1 MISENIIHRTDKI
14 NKSKITLTVALFSLW
29 VSVIFL
35 ISGYL
40 SSALAEPDKGFIR
53 KIRALDLEFLDIS
66 NPAGLAYSPGD
77 KQLFVVE
84 DTQTSVRAA
93 QNKTLV
99 KAISLTEEKLSSKEL
114 PIAASSPGNITFDQ
128 ESKTLLVSEPGKNR
142 LVQVKTQPNGQLAAP
157 TSSVDV
163 NRSAV
168 PKNIRGM
175 TSDPLTGRVFF
186 LDSGNNEIVS
196 TNSAGTLVT
205 RIDLQEIGQTNL
217 TAIAFNPVNKHF
229 YVLNPATQKLFEV
242 SEDGTVENVIDVSEF
257 NLKNPQSMVFA
268 PSGDQTDD
276 PSIMHLYIAD
286 SGNQRSSL
294 PIQRAGTSFLT
305 QNIQATDN
313 SGQILE
319 LSFTPAANALASS
332 CVATLVQET
341 LLSQLIPPSPDSS
354 GITYEAT
361 SGLLVISDGEV
372 EELPALFT
380 GENIF
385 ETDLS
390 GNLVSTATTIP
401 FNSTPSG
408 RFNSEPTGVTIDP
421 VTGHFF
427 FSDDDSQRVD
437 VVMRSSTPS
446 FDFDL
451 IRRFLTSDFGSTD
464 PEGIT
469 FADLGAGQQALFIAD
484 GLGREIYRLDPG
496 VNGVFDGIPP
506 TGDDSV
512 SNFDTTSMGLL
523 DPEGIVYNDNGFLYI
538 TGNDNTVITEFKLSG
553 SVVRTCDISAAAGI
567 KPAGLAMAPGSQN
580 SSVMNLYIV
589 DRGAD
594 NTADPGENDG
604 RLFEMSIPALIN
616 LAPTANAGSD
626 QTIILPATANLGG
639 SHTDDGLPDPPF
651 LITSTWSQQSGPA
664 TATIVNPNTEDTE
677 VNFPVEGTY
686 VFRLTADDS
695 QLSDF
700 DDVTITVL
708 PAGTQTSTISL
719 PISLGSDDAEEQVA
733 GNVILGSVD
742 LDLVRSGGNQIVG
755 LRFNGIT
762 IPQNTIIVDAYIQF
776 TAQGIHSETTSLTL
790 EGQATDNAVTFVN
803 NINGNVSTRPRTT
816 ASVSWLPTPWT
827 TVGEAGLEQRTSD
840 LTSVVQEIVNR
851 SGWVSNNSLALII
864 TGSGKRDADAFE
876 ANPLAAPML
885 HVEFVDASANQ
896 PPTALISA
904 PADGAS
910 FTVGDNITFTGTGTD
925 PEDGDVTASLTWD
938 SNLDG
943 TIGTGGSFSTTLSE
957 GTHTITATATD
968 SGSLTG
974 LDTITISVLPP
985 GGGTTTIAIPINSGS
1000 DDAEEKPAG
1009 NVIIG
1014 SIDLDLVAS
1023 GGNQTIGMRFNNVTI
1038 PQGTTI
1044 VNAFIQFMAS
1054 GTQST
1059 ATSLTLEGEAADNAL
1074 TFVNN
1079 INGNVSTRPKTNAS
1093 VLWSPVAWTIVGE
1106 AGVNQ
1111 RTPDLTAI
1119 VQEIVNRSNW
1129 ASNNSLAMIVT
1140 GSGKREADA
1149 FEANPSTAPVLHV
1162 EFGDATGNQPPAASI
1177 SAPANGSSFTV
1188 GNNITFTGTGTD
1200 PEDGDVTAS
1209 LAWDSNLDGAI
1220 GTGGSFSITTLS
1232 EGTHTI
1238 TATAT
1243 DSGSLTGLDTT
1254 MVTISAAGNTPPTA
1268 LISAPADG
1276 ASFTVGDNI
1285 TFTGTGTDPEDG
1297 DVTAGLTW
1305 DSNLDGAIGTG
1316 GSFSTTLSEGTHT
1329 ITVTAT
1335 DSGSMTGLD
1344 TITISVLPPGGGTTT
1359 IAIPINS
1366 GSDDAEEKPAGNVII
1381 GSIDLDL
1388 VASGGNQT
1396 IGMRFNNVTIPQGTT
1411 IVNAYIQFTASGTQS
1426 TATSLTLE
1434 GEAADNAITFVNN
1447 INGNVS
1453 TRPRTN
1459 ASVPW
1464 SPVAW
1469 TTVGEAG
1476 VKQRTPDLTAIVQE
1490 IVNQNNWASNNSLAI
1505 IVTGSGKRDAD
1516 AFEANPSTAPVLHV
1530 EFADATGNQS
1540 PTALISAP
1548 TGGASFTVGD
1558 NITFTGTG
1566 TDPEDGDVTASLTWD
1581 SNLDGAIGTGGSFSI
1596 TTLSEGTHTITATA
1610 TDSDS
1615 LTGLDTIT
1623 ISVLPPGGG
1632 TTTIAIPVNSG
1643 SDDAEEK
1650 PAGNVIIGSIDLD
1663 LVASGGNQT
1672 IGMRFNNVTIPQG
1685 TTIVNAYIQF
1695 TASGTQSTA
1704 TSLTL
1709 EGEAADNAITF
1720 VNNINGNVST
1730 RPRTIASVPWSP
1742 AAWTTVGDAGVDQQ
1756 TPDLTTI
1763 VQEIVDR
1770 SNWASNNSLAIIVT
1784 GSGKRDADAFEA
1796 NASAA
1801 PILHVEFMQ

>member
-1 MISENIIHRTDKI
+1 MISENILQRTDKI
-14 NKSKITLTVALFSLW
+14 HKSNITITVALFSLW

-35 ISGYL
+35 VSGYF
-40 SSALAEPDKGFIR
+40 SSALAEPDNGFIR
-53 KIRALDLEFLDIS
+53 KIRALDLRLLDIS

-77 KQLFVVE
+77 KQLFIVE

-99 KAISLTEEKLSSKEL
+99 KAISLTEEKLSSREL

-128 ESKTLLVSEPGKNR
+128 ESRTLLVSEPGKNR
-142 LVQVKTQPNGQLAAP
+142 LVQVKTEPSGKLAAP
-157 TSSVDV
+157 SSSVDV
-163 NRSAV
+163 NRTAV

-175 TSDPLTGRVFF
+175 TSDPLTGRIFF

-196 TNSAGTLVT
+196 TNSDGTLVT

-217 TAIAFNPVNKHF
+217 KAIAFNPVNKHF
-229 YVLNPATQKLFEV
+229 YVLNPVTQKLFEV
-242 SEDGTVENVIDVSEF
+242 SEEGIVENVIDVSEF

-286 SGNQRSSL
+286 SGDQSSSL
-294 PIQRAGTSFLT
+294 PVQRAGTSFLT

-313 SGQILE
+313 SGQIIE

-361 SGLLVISDGEV
+361 NGLLVISDGEV

-437 VVMRSSTPS
+437 VVMRSSTPP
-446 FDFDL
+446 FDYDL

-506 TGDDSV
+506 SGDDSV
-512 SNFDTTSMGLL
+512 SNFDTTSQGLL

-567 KPAGLAMAPGSQN
+567 KPAGLTMAPGSQN
-580 SSVMNLYIV
+580 AGVMNLYIV
-589 DRGAD
+589 DRGVD

-639 SHTDDGLPDPPF
+639 SHSDDGLPDPPF

-664 TATIVNPNTEDTE
+664 TVTIVNPNAEDTE

-695 QLSDF
+695 QLSAF
-700 DDVTITVL
+700 DDVTVTVL

-776 TAQGIHSETTSLTL
+776 TAQGIHSETTSLIL
-790 EGQATDNAVTFVN
+790 EGQATDNAATFVN
-803 NINGNVSTRPRTT
+803 NINANVSTRPRTT

-876 ANPLAAPML
+876 ANPLAAPVL

-896 PPTALISA
+896 PPTASISAPANGANFTVGDNISFTGTGTDPEDGDVTASLTWDSNLDGAIGTGGSFSTTLSEGTHTITATATDSGSMTGLDTITVTISAAGNTPPTALISA

-910 FTVGDNITFTGTGTD
+910 FTVGDNTTFTGTGTDPEDGDVTASLTWDSNLDGTIGTGGTFSTTLSEGAHTITATATDSGSLTGLDSITISVLPPGGGTTTIAIPINSGNDDAEEKPAGNVIIGSIDLDLVASGGNQTIGMRFNNVTIPQGTTIVNAYIQFTASGTQSAATSLTLEGEAADNAITFVNNINGNVSTRPRTNASVPWSPVAWATVGEAGVNQRTPDLTAIVQEIVNQNNWVSNNSLAIIVTGSGKREADAFEANPSTAPVLHVVFGDATGNQAPTALISAPADGSSFTVGNNITFTGTGTD
-925 PEDGDVTASLTWD
+925 PEDGDVTGSLTWD

-1044 VNAFIQFMAS
+1044 VNA
-1054 GTQST
+1054 
-1059 ATSLTLEGEAADNAL
+1059 
-1074 TFVNN
+1074 
-1079 INGNVSTRPKTNAS
+1079 
-1093 VLWSPVAWTIVGE
+1093 
-1106 AGVNQ
+1106 
-1111 RTPDLTAI
+1111 
-1119 VQEIVNRSNW
+1119 
-1129 ASNNSLAMIVT
+1129 
-1140 GSGKREADA
+1140 
-1149 FEANPSTAPVLHV
+1149 
-1162 EFGDATGNQPPAASI
+1162 
-1177 SAPANGSSFTV
+1177 
-1188 GNNITFTGTGTD
+1188 
-1200 PEDGDVTAS
+1200 
-1209 LAWDSNLDGAI
+1209 
-1220 GTGGSFSITTLS
+1220 
-1232 EGTHTI
+1232 
-1238 TATAT
+1238 
-1243 DSGSLTGLDTT
+1243 
-1254 MVTISAAGNTPPTA
+1254 
-1268 LISAPADG
+1268 
-1276 ASFTVGDNI
+1276 
-1285 TFTGTGTDPEDG
+1285 
-1297 DVTAGLTW
+1297 
-1305 DSNLDGAIGTG
+1305 
-1316 GSFSTTLSEGTHT
+1316 
-1329 ITVTAT
+1329 
-1335 DSGSMTGLD
+1335 
-1344 TITISVLPPGGGTTT
+1344 
-1359 IAIPINS
+1359 
-1366 GSDDAEEKPAGNVII
+1366 
-1381 GSIDLDL
+1381 
-1388 VASGGNQT
+1388 
-1396 IGMRFNNVTIPQGTT
+1396 
-1411 IVNAYIQFTASGTQS
+1411 YIQFTASGTQS
-1426 TATSLTLE
+1426 AATSLTLE

-1469 TTVGEAG
+1469 ATVGEAG
-1476 VKQRTPDLTAIVQE
+1476 INQRTPDLTAIVQE
-1490 IVNQNNWASNNSLAI
+1490 IVNQNNWTSNNSLAI
-1505 IVTGSGKRDAD
+1505 IVTGSGKR
-1516 AFEANPSTAPVLHV
+1516 E
-1530 EFADATGNQS
+1530 
-1540 PTALISAP
+1540 
-1548 TGGASFTVGD
+1548 
-1558 NITFTGTG
+1558 
-1566 TDPEDGDVTASLTWD
+1566 
-1581 SNLDGAIGTGGSFSI
+1581 
-1596 TTLSEGTHTITATA
+1596 
-1610 TDSDS
+1610 
-1615 LTGLDTIT
+1615 
-1623 ISVLPPGGG
+1623 
-1632 TTTIAIPVNSG
+1632 
-1643 SDDAEEK
+1643 
-1650 PAGNVIIGSIDLD
+1650 
-1663 LVASGGNQT
+1663 
-1672 IGMRFNNVTIPQG
+1672 
-1685 TTIVNAYIQF
+1685 
-1695 TASGTQSTA
+1695 
-1704 TSLTL
+1704 
-1709 EGEAADNAITF
+1709 
-1720 VNNINGNVST
+1720 
-1730 RPRTIASVPWSP
+1730 
-1742 AAWTTVGDAGVDQQ
+1742 
-1756 TPDLTTI
+1756 
-1763 VQEIVDR
+1763 
-1770 SNWASNNSLAIIVT
+1770 
-1784 GSGKRDADAFEA
+1784 ADAFEA

-1801 PILHVEFMQ
+1801 PVLHVEFMQ